1 LGCFSHQPF
10 PGVQRLPYEDIW
22 VEFTRQFSIAQT
34 FGQNRTSVVEEGN
47 NQVGPVE
54 IKAWDP

>member
-1 LGCFSHQPF
+1 
-10 PGVQRLPYEDIW
+10 

-34 FGQNRTSVVEEGN
+34 FGQNRTSVEEEGN
-47 NQVGPVE
+47 NQAGPVE